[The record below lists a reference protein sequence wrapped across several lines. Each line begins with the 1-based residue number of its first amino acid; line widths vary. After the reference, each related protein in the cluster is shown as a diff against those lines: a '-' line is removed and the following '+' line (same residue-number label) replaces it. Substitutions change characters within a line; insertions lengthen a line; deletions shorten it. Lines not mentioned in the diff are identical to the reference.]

1 MYLDGCFTAETQRM
15 QSGRR
20 EFQINPKQLSS
31 IARACSAIRWKGA
44 NAEAVSLP
52 HVLAG
57 NSVSLKVIEAW
68 RANVRKL
75 IQKMLDRICGVVLY
89 KTIRAAVMSRAVR
102 KKFQ

>member
-1 MYLDGCFTAETQRM
+1 MYLDGCFTAET

-44 NAEAVSLP
+44 NAEAHFLLP

-57 NSVSLKVIEAW
+57 NSVSLKVIEAS

-75 IQKMLDRICGVVLY
+75 ISEN
-89 KTIRAAVMSRAVR
+89 A
-102 KKFQ
+102 